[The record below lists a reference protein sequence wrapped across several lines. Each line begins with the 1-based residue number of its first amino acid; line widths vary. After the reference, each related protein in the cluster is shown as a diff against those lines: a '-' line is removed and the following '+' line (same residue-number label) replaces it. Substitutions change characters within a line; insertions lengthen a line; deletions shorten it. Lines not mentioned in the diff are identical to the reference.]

1 VADNIGYTPGTGAT
15 VAADEI
21 GGVLHQRIKLGIG
34 ADGVAVD
41 VSAAN
46 PMPIT
51 ASTPL
56 AVTGGLTDE
65 QLRATPVPISGGSAI
80 DPYAL
85 NDFLDGDPLYLG
97 KVKADGAWLLQKFSS
112 TTGEMRYANV
122 SNNAGVTT
130 YASAWSGK
138 AGLTYGLFQT
148 LTGV

>member
-1 VADNIGYTPGTGAT
+1 MTGIVDFRTSLLDETGAP
-15 VAADEI
+15 I
-21 GGVLHQRIKLGIG
+21 
-34 ADGVAVD
+34 DG
-41 VSAAN
+41 AN
-46 PMPIT
+46 PLP
-51 ASTPL
+51 
-56 AVTGGLTDE
+56 VTGGGGGG
-65 QLRATPVPISGGSAI
+65 GGSAL

-97 KVKADGAWLLQKFSS
+97 KVKFDGTWLLQKFSS
-112 TTGEMRYANV
+112 ATGEMRYANV